1 MMSEIALNEK
11 NFESEVLDSKL
22 PVLIDFWAPWCGP
35 CKMIAPVVEQIARE
49 YEGKMKVG
57 KINTDENMELSTKY
71 QVTSIPTLLIIKEG
85 KVVNRIVGYKSKN
98 ELVNL
103 VNDLVK

>member
-1 MMSEIALNEK
+1 MSEIALNEK